1 MSEIKSNMRT
11 SFYIAT
17 TEGYISSD
25 FVVGIKKDGEEKTRL
40 QILRGGDYF
49 ASATVEAPADDVLA
63 VFEEN
68 GYKII
73 SDENLKAMRKKET
86 APAPR

>member
-1 MSEIKSNMRT
+1 MIENKFNIRT

-17 TEGYISSD
+17 TEGYVSSD

-40 QILRGGDYF
+40 QLLRGGDYF
-49 ASATVEAPADDVLA
+49 ASATVDAPVEDVLA
-63 VFEEN
+63 VFAEN

-73 SDENLKAMRKKET
+73 SDESLKAMRNKES
-86 APAPR
+86 APAP